1 MLNTASNGLANDD
14 NRVLIMQV
22 TTAGNVSGQISYQVF
37 PLGVGTDQQQL
48 NVAFD
53 GEGTFGGDEPTVAC
67 GCTDDAASNYDPE
80 ATYDDGSCLFDV
92 AGCTNAEAC
101 NYDEDATVDDGSCD
115 VCGTAP
121 RLRGQLLERRRRRWH
136 L

>member
-1 MLNTASNGLANDD
+1 YVLNTASNGLANDD

-37 PLGVGTDQQQL
+37 PLGVGADQQQL

-53 GEGTFGGDEPTVAC
+53 GEGIFGGDEPTVAC

-80 ATYDDGSCLFDV
+80 ATY
-92 AGCTNAEAC
+92 
-101 NYDEDATVDDGSCD
+101 
-115 VCGTAP
+115 
-121 RLRGQLLERRRRRWH
+121 
-136 L
+136 